1 MLWIIELKGLFDLH
15 EDIVKS
21 PAVHN
26 LLKVAP
32 QVSYNYDRHKLV
44 RAGKKWRAEIYKKK
58 KGKKTKSF
66 AGHLLWLVLPTP
78 LMHFRQVHMKKKWLN
93 NAVLWQIFILFF

>member
-1 MLWIIELKGLFDLH
+1 MFDLY

-26 LLKVAP
+26 LLKVALLAP
-32 QVSYNYDRHKLV
+32 QVSYNYDRQQLV

-66 AGHLLWLVLPTP
+66 AGHLLW
-78 LMHFRQVHMKKKWLN
+78 
-93 NAVLWQIFILFF
+93 